1 MKIIIFCHLLHRE
14 YPWSVG
20 RVRRMLVLDMTDAAM
35 VRANSIVE
43 RIRSRRDKKRLRAF
57 WRIGT

>member
-1 MKIIIFCHLLHRE
+1 MKIIIFCHLIHHE

-20 RVRRMLVLDMTDAAM
+20 RVRRLLVLEMTDAAM
-35 VRANSIVE
+35 IQADSIIE
-43 RIRSRRDKKRLRAF
+43 RIRSRHNEKRLRAF